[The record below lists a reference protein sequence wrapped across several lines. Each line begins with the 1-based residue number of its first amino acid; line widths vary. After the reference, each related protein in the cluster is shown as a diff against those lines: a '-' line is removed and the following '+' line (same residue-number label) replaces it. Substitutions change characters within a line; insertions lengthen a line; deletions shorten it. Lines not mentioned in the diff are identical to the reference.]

1 MAEHRDAVRGDQRKD
16 EGVEEVRQA
25 GMTQKRCRLR
35 ILWHHRKSAR
45 THNTTTPPRV
55 LHNPSTDGRLRR
67 SATARTARCCN
78 WTTSG
83 ESVAASWH
91 HTRMAS
97 HIPRGKQHEEVL
109 AVSVP
114 NAHPQP
120 GAVVVEADHA
130 VITHRAV
137 MRKTRANDVAS
148 PAHVIARTT
157 CGSTH
162 GELRARDGTSCRQ
175 EADLPS
181 GSSSFFEYSVSG
193 RSLIIQSRGTMPGS
207 ERWVTARLQ
216 LSLRTRAGAS
226 VIAVPGTATHLRKSR
241 STQSTTGSR
250 TRSLRWPRRAC

>member
-1 MAEHRDAVRGDQRKD
+1 VASPQSA
-16 EGVEEVRQA
+16 QA
-25 GMTQKRCRLR
+25 
-35 ILWHHRKSAR
+35 
-45 THNTTTPPRV
+45 HNTTTPPRV

-83 ESVAASWH
+83 KSVAASWH

-148 PAHVIARTT
+148 PAHVIARTA
-157 CGSTH
+157 CGTTH
-162 GELRARDGTSCRQ
+162 GELPARGGTSCRQ

-207 ERWVTARLQ
+207 ERWVTTRLQ
-216 LSLRTRAGAS
+216 LSAYEHELVQAC
-226 VIAVPGTATHLRKSR
+226 IAVPGAATHLRKSR